1 MLAIIVSLC
10 AIQISSTRFQSREM
24 LNKKH
29 FFFVYEGLHGSR
41 VLGPGNMDVS
51 TDTTAPQ

>member
-1 MLAIIVSLC
+1 MYMLAIIVSQ
-10 AIQISSTRFQSREM
+10 AIIVAFI
-24 LNKKH
+24 
-29 FFFVYEGLHGSR
+29 FVYEGLHGSR